1 MRSVERGFTFV
12 ELVVV
17 IVILGIL
24 AATAVPKFIDVS
36 GSARTAAV
44 QGVAGGLESA
54 TAINYGAR
62 SVLSTNGVAVTTCT
76 TAAATLT
83 SGALPANYSFQA
95 GGTTVA
101 NGATTACTISF
112 DNGGVSVQAVAN
124 ITGKT

>member
-36 GSARTAAV
+36 GSARQAAV
-44 QGVAGGLESA
+44 DGVAGALASG

-62 SVLSTNGVAVTTCT
+62 SISTSNGVAVTDCT
-76 TAAATLT
+76 TALATLA
-83 SGALPANYSFQA
+83 SGALPTGYSMAA
-95 GGTTVA
+95 GAGVA
-101 NGATTACTISF
+101 DGATGPCVIELIQ
-112 DNGGVSVQAVAN
+112 GGQSAVATAT
-124 ITGKT
+124 ITGKS